1 MEAAGPEMAL
11 LQQMPDRLS
20 ALQFERG
27 SRYLCA
33 LRRVQPPDRGFDP
46 GDHRRVDT
54 QFIHPQADQQRHRPE
69 I

>member
-1 MEAAGPEMAL
+1 MAL
-11 LQQMPDRLS
+11 LEQMPDCLS
-20 ALQFERG
+20 ALQPERG

-33 LRRVQPPDRGFDP
+33 FRRVQLPDGGFDP
-46 GDHRRVDT
+46 GDHGRVDT

>member
-1 MEAAGPEMAL
+1 MAL
-11 LQQMPDRLS
+11 LEQMPNRLS
-20 ALQFERG
+20 ALQLERG

-33 LRRVQPPDRGFDP
+33 VGRVQLPDSGFDP

-54 QFIHPQADQQRHRPE
+54 QFVHPQADQQRHRPE